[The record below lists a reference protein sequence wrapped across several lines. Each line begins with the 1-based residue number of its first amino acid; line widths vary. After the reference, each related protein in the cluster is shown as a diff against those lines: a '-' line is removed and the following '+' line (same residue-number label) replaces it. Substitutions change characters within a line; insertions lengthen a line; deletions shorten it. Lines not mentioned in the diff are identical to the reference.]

1 MATRMMT
8 TTDNGLAQETDVVA
22 FLIGQHMMIRDL
34 FTEVAF
40 STGDARADAFERLVK
55 LLAAHETAE
64 QQVIR
69 PMTRAR
75 IDGGNDIADEHIAEE
90 AQAKEMLAELERM
103 GPDDSEFPAL
113 LDQLREAVLLHAFHE
128 EAHEFRYLKQKMD
141 GGTTATTG
149 LVKAAEAIAPTH
161 PHPSVNSATAN
172 NLAGP
177 MVSMFDRTRDLV
189 RKALDTSSR
198 EVNA

>member
-8 TTDNGLAQETDVVA
+8 MTDNGLAQETDVVA

-40 STGDARADAFERLVK
+40 STGEARAEAFERLVQ

-64 QQVIR
+64 QQIIR

-75 IDGGNDIADEHIAEE
+75 VDGGEAIADEHIAEE
-90 AQAKEMLAELERM
+90 AQAKEMLAELEQL
-103 GPDDSEFPAL
+103 GPDASEFLDL
-113 LDQLREAVLLHAFHE
+113 LQQLREAVLLHALHE

-141 GGTTATTG
+141 GGTTVTTG
-149 LVKAAEAIAPTH
+149 MIKAAEAIAPTH
-161 PHPSVNSATAN
+161 PHPSINSAAAN

-189 RKALDTSSR
+189 RKALER
-198 EVNA
+198 

>member
-8 TTDNGLAQETDVVA
+8 ITDNGLAEETDVVA

-40 STGDARADAFERLVK
+40 STADARADAFERLVK

-64 QQVIR
+64 QQIVR
-69 PMTRAR
+69 PLTRAR
-75 IDGGNDIADEHIAEE
+75 VDGGNDIADEHIAEE
-90 AQAKEMLAELERM
+90 AQAKEMLAELEQM
-103 GPDDSEFPAL
+103 GPEASEFPAL
-113 LDQLREAVLLHAFHE
+113 LEQLREAVLLHAYHE

-141 GGTTATTG
+141 GRTTVTTG
-149 LVKAAEAIAPTH
+149 MVKAAEAIAPTH
-161 PHPSVNSATAN
+161 PHPSINSAAAN
-172 NLAGP
+172 NAAGP

-189 RKALDTSSR
+189 RKALER
-198 EVNA
+198 

>member
-1 MATRMMT
+1 MATRLMT

-40 STGDARADAFERLVK
+40 TEGDARADAFQRLVK

-64 QQVIR
+64 QQIIR
-69 PMTRAR
+69 PMTRAGV
-75 IDGGNDIADEHIAEE
+75 DGGNGIADEHIAEE
-90 AQAKEMLAELERM
+90 AHAKEMLADLERM
-103 GPDDSEFPAL
+103 GPEDSEFPAL

-141 GGTTATTG
+141 GGTTTVTTG
-149 LVKAAEAIAPTH
+149 MVRAAEAIAPTH
-161 PHPSVNSATAN
+161 PHPSINSATAN

-189 RKALDTSSR
+189 RRAL
-198 EVNA
+198 EG